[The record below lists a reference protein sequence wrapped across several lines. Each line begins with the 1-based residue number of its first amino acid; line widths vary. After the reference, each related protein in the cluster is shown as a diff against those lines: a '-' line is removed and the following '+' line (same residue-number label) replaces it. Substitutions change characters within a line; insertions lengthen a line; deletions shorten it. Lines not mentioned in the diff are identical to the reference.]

1 MGIRIRNDIFNDSG
15 ISVDFE
21 NIQENPLKAV
31 IKNEKTL
38 KSTDKL
44 EKFTKTVNVV
54 DKFMKTVNVAAKQKE
69 TYDMPEIS
77 SKTAGLVMGAR
88 ARGEKRKKESEEMEM
103 IGKKSEETKISKE
116 KKEGENEVETETAQK
131 KLDNVEAD
139 LVNDL
144 DDGDDW
150 FDARK
155 FIMKMKSRSNKKPR
169 LDVVESTVDKNLD
182 NIIAAVKETTPSSA
196 TETKSL
202 KVSNRTKETTTLTTE
217 IKLLKIMS
225 NHKKVTVKT
234 VLESTS
240 KKNLDNVIANVKSLR
255 FSNQTADTVL
265 TICQL
270 CHSQQYFVNMRAHTR
285 KAHQLS
291 ISDYKAEYGAL
302 KDHIVE
308 EIYHECG
315 ICSKALLLDS
325 DSMAPHVKS
334 NGLTHKEY
342 SARFM
347 TLRQQ
352 SSCPSYSSTSSQHKT
367 MWSPKKTMEKSVKE
381 FSAQELLEQLQ
392 AMISEN

>member
-1 MGIRIRNDIFNDSG
+1 M
-15 ISVDFE
+15 
-21 NIQENPLKAV
+21 
-31 IKNEKTL
+31 
-38 KSTDKL
+38 
-44 EKFTKTVNVV
+44 
-54 DKFMKTVNVAAKQKE
+54 
-69 TYDMPEIS
+69 
-77 SKTAGLVMGAR
+77 
-88 ARGEKRKKESEEMEM
+88 
-103 IGKKSEETKISKE
+103 
-116 KKEGENEVETETAQK
+116 ETETAQK

-139 LVNDL
+139 LVNNL

-182 NIIAAVKETTPSSA
+182 NTIAAVKETTPSSA

-202 KVSNRTKETTTLTTE
+202 KVSNRTKETTTPTTE

-240 KKNLDNVIANVKSLR
+240 KKNLDNVIATVKSLR

-291 ISDYKAEYGAL
+291 ISDYKAKYGAL

-308 EIYHECG
+308 EIYHKCG

-325 DSMAPHVKS
+325 DSMSPHVKS
-334 NGLTHKEY
+334 HGLTHKEY

-352 SSCPSYSSTSSQHKT
+352 SSYSSSQHKT